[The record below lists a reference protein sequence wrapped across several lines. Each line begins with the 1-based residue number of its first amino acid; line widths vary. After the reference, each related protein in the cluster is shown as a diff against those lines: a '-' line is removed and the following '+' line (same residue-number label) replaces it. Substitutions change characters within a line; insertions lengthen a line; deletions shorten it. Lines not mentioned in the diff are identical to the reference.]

1 MKKNIV
7 KTFGQYINE
16 AKFHHSLPQGETR
29 LRDQFRGSDS
39 GVQGEIEQ
47 LASDLDQAGLLNQ
60 FKRTLSRFRSIEEL
74 KDAMMSAA
82 TSMDTM
88 EEPSWNI
95 RGSEEGGEET
105 TDGGGYYYGPS
116 DY

>member
-16 AKFHHSLPQGETR
+16 ARFHHSLPQGETR

-39 GVQGEIEQ
+39 DIQEEIEQ
-47 LASDLDQAGLLNQ
+47 LASELDNAGILQQ

-74 KDAMMSAA
+74 KDAMMNAA
-82 TSMDTM
+82 SNTDMM

-95 RGSEEGGEET
+95 RGSEGDDEG
-105 TDGGGYYYGPS
+105 DASGGGYYYGPN
-116 DY
+116 D